1 MGYTGILQ
9 TPGPDTKRTLLLAP
23 FEKLVMFAFYF
34 HQCQCMLDE
43 SKVNW

>member
-1 MGYTGILQ
+1 MGYTCILK
-9 TPGPDTKRTLLLAP
+9 TSGSDTKRTLLLAQ

-34 HQCQCMLDE
+34 HQCMLDE